1 MRWFGVSLGGPDRAP
16 RCRRCRRAM
25 GCEAWPSSSP
35 ISGTVSG
42 GWGAAGPGLDG
53 AGPAAAGGCC
63 ASGRGVRPS
72 SDSPVTSPAPFPSPS
87 VAPSCSRRSP
97 HEMATR
103 PGGRREMRGG
113 GGAETGGFSMR
124 ERGLFACVCRR
135 FGASF
140 SPTASFAGGERER
153 GSMPIV
159 GVRPGWVGLWRAAGC
174 IAGLPDLPAAADAQR
189 HRRKAAGLFRAAASW
204 AFAGCVYA
212 WLKPPLKFRFDGR
225 QLLGSAQWK
234 KR

>member
-1 MRWFGVSLGGPDRAP
+1 MSLGGPDRAP

-87 VAPSCSRRSP
+87 VAASCSRRSP

-113 GGAETGGFSMR
+113 GVPRQEAFRCGSGGYLPVSAVGSVLPSPPGLICWGRAGEGVDAHRWSEAGVGGLVAGRGVHR
-124 ERGLFACVCRR
+124 ESPRPASGCRCSAAPQESSRPLQGRGEL
-135 FGASF
+135 
-140 SPTASFAGGERER
+140 
-153 GSMPIV
+153 
-159 GVRPGWVGLWRAAGC
+159 GLR
-174 IAGLPDLPAAADAQR
+174 
-189 HRRKAAGLFRAAASW
+189 
-204 AFAGCVYA
+204 
-212 WLKPPLKFRFDGR
+212 WLCLR
-225 QLLGSAQWK
+225 LA
-234 KR
+234 

>member
-1 MRWFGVSLGGPDRAP
+1 MPAVSKGDGMRGLAVFISDIRNCEWRLGRGGAWAGRGRAGGRRGLLCFGPGRPPLIRLPSDLPGALPFPLRRSELLAALSSRNGDAP
-16 RCRRCRRAM
+16 R
-25 GCEAWPSSSP
+25 
-35 ISGTVSG
+35 
-42 GWGAAGPGLDG
+42 GAAGD
-53 AGPAAAGGCC
+53 A
-63 ASGRGVRPS
+63 
-72 SDSPVTSPAPFPSPS
+72 
-87 VAPSCSRRSP
+87 
-97 HEMATR
+97 
-103 PGGRREMRGG
+103 GG
-113 GGAETGGFSMR
+113 GGAETGGFPMR

-135 FGASF
+135 FGAFF

>member
-1 MRWFGVSLGGPDRAP
+1 MSLGGPDRAP

-87 VAPSCSRRSP
+87 VAASCSRRSP

-113 GGAETGGFSMR
+113 GGCRDRRLFDAGAGVICLCLPSVRCFLLPHGLICWGRAGEGVDAHRWSEAGVGGLVAG
-124 ERGLFACVCRR
+124 RGVH
-135 FGASF
+135 
-140 SPTASFAGGERER
+140 R
-153 GSMPIV
+153 GSP
-159 GVRPGWVGLWRAAGC
+159 RPASSCRCSAAPQESSRPLQGRGELGLR
-174 IAGLPDLPAAADAQR
+174 
-189 HRRKAAGLFRAAASW
+189 
-204 AFAGCVYA
+204 
-212 WLKPPLKFRFDGR
+212 WLCLR
-225 QLLGSAQWK
+225 LA
-234 KR
+234 